1 MFILEH
7 VVRKRLDLTQAEFSL
22 DRFKIITLKLQR
34 GEEGKEARDT
44 CKHHNSAQNSP
55 KTSLRSIISAHG
67 GSAHFSPLAVMTG
80 SNLCRSHVNYM

>member
-34 GEEGKEARDT
+34 GEEGKEAATRVNITIQHKIALKRLSDQSFRLT
-44 CKHHNSAQNSP
+44 AARLIFHR
-55 KTSLRSIISAHG
+55 SL
-67 GSAHFSPLAVMTG
+67 
-80 SNLCRSHVNYM
+80 